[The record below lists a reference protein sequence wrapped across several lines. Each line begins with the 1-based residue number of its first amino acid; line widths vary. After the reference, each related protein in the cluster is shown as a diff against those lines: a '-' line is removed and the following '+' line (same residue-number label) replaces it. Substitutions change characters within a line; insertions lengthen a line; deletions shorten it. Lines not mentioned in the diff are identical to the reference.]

1 MGVSLDVDH
10 QPPPRTDE
18 LHARTRRIGRGTTTT
33 VCSELLFRLTWL
45 RSARPG
51 PSPRPRR
58 TARSLL
64 PVASSSLCKRPR
76 QSWWAPKPSVADGG
90 ASGRPRPG
98 CIPRRCRED
107 LPVPGSTASSPS
119 WITNE
124 DYYIHGEIVVSV
136 RKNAARTLNIMRRI
150 SGGARRAQ
158 RSPVAAAALG
168 RVADDALDVAAVAVV
183 VVVVVA
189 CL

>member
-1 MGVSLDVDH
+1 MLVGVSLDVDH

-124 DYYIHGEIVVSV
+124 DYYPWGNSSKREKKCG
-136 RKNAARTLNIMRRI
+136 KNVEYNAQEFRR
-150 SGGARRAQ
+150 SAQ
-158 RSPVAAAALG
+158 GAALTSRG
-168 RVADDALDVAAVAVV
+168 GSTRPSR
-183 VVVVVA
+183 
-189 CL
+189 